1 MADATLSSVLRHV
14 RRLSGAAGDAGPPD
28 GELLHS
34 FLCRQDADAF
44 AALVRRHGPMV
55 LHLCRRVLHHHQDAE
70 DAFQA
75 TFLVL
80 ARKAASVRN
89 RPGLAGWLH
98 GAAYRTALALK
109 RSAARRRA
117 HEGRARPLV
126 GTSPLTELAWREVE
140 AILEEEI
147 QRLPEKYRTAFALC
161 CLEGLGRADVAR
173 RLGIAEGTL
182 SSRLDHARKQLQRR
196 LARRGVSLSAALAA
210 LALTQPAGA
219 ALPPA
224 LLAAT
229 ARAAITGAVP
239 ANLWGVIEGVLRTT
253 AVARLKILTALALTL
268 GALAGWVGMFAQPTP
283 ADPPPAARKA
293 DDPLPAAVA
302 PRADRHGDPLPPGAL
317 ARLGTVRFRHGSTV
331 TGLAYTPDGKT
342 IVSGSYDKTVRV
354 WDAAT
359 GQELLQLPA
368 MSGSIYD
375 LSLSADGKTI
385 AAVDGT
391 LCIGDLKATRI
402 SRPPLRPLGGRT
414 CAAAAPDGKAVAAGG
429 EDGTILLL
437 EASTGKPLREWSGHK
452 GRVRRVAFAPDG
464 KTLASGGEDGAVRL
478 WDVRSGKETFRL
490 ERKRAVGALAFSGDG
505 QVLAAGD
512 AEGKLALWRLPEGKL
527 LHEFTASSLG
537 LEAVAFSPDRK
548 TVAASGGGN
557 LIHLWDLTIG
567 KKLRRLGAN
576 PWAIA
581 FAPDGRTLASG
592 GHDCA
597 IRLWDVATGKERSS
611 AAGHDSPVRGIA
623 VSLDGTA
630 ATCGGDR
637 FIRVWDVAA
646 GRETRKFKTNTP
658 YIPRMALSPDGK
670 FVACNYCLWDRATGK
685 ELGRFKGPEYNTEG
699 MAFSPDGRVLAMA
712 GGYGSPAGGSIRL
725 WDVATLTELRRF
737 GNQLVHTLSYA
748 PGGKL
753 LAAGNADGTVVLWD
767 TATGREVHQIRGH
780 KREVN
785 SVAFSP
791 DGKAVASS
799 SFDGDLF
806 LWDAATGKLL
816 RPFPRAFSPRPEH
829 AYLMAVAFAPNGKM
843 LATADRVDNAGEGGN
858 GITLWDVATGRVRH
872 RLAGHQ
878 GDVNAVAFAPGGRT
892 LITGSTDTTALVWD
906 VTGPPLPKPAG
917 GPDAA
922 WDDLLSEDAARA
934 YQAMSALAATPKGVV
949 LLGKHL
955 PPAVPP
961 DGRRVAQL
969 LKALDSEAF
978 AERDQA
984 SQELEKLGE
993 AAEPALRQALAGLAS
1008 LETRKRAERLLNKLD
1023 PEWLRTQRALEALE
1037 LAGNEQA
1044 KTVLQAL
1051 SRGAPEAR
1059 RTREAKAALGRW
1071 APRRPAVP

>member
-1 MADATLSSVLRHV
+1 MADATLSPVLRHV
-14 RRLSGAAGDAGPPD
+14 RRLSGAPGDSQLSD
-28 GELLHS
+28 GELLHA
-34 FLCRQDADAF
+34 FLAARDQDAF
-44 AALVRRHGPMV
+44 VALVRRHGPLV
-55 LHLCRRVLHHHQDAE
+55 LGVCRRVLHHHQDAE

-80 ARKAASVRN
+80 ARKAASVR
-89 RPGLAGWLH
+89 RRAALASWLH
-98 GAAYRTALALK
+98 GAAYRAALTLR
-109 RSAARRRA
+109 RSLARRRH
-117 HEGRARPLV
+117 HEGRAGRPIETRAA
-126 GTSPLTELAWREVE
+126 GEAWRELE

-147 QRLPEKYRTAFALC
+147 QRLPEKYRTAFVLC
-161 CLEGLGRADVAR
+161 CLESQSRADVAR
-173 RLGIAEGTL
+173 RLGIAESTV
-182 SSRLDHARKQLQRR
+182 SSRVDQARKQLRRR

-210 LALTQPAGA
+210 SAVAQRVGA
-219 ALPPA
+219 AVPPA
-224 LLAAT
+224 LIAAAT
-229 ARAAITGAVP
+229 RAAAAGVVP
-239 ANLWGVIEGVLRTT
+239 ANVAGVVEGVLWAA
-253 AVARLKILTALALTL
+253 AVARLRVVAALALTL
-268 GALAGWVGMFAQPTP
+268 GAIVGWAGMLVPLSQ
-283 ADPPPAARKA
+283 ADPRSHPDKA
-293 DDPLPAAVA
+293 DAPRPAPVA
-302 PRADRHGDPLPPGAL
+302 PRVDRHGDPLPPGAL

-354 WDAAT
+354 WDAAP
-359 GQELLQLPA
+359 GQELLRLPA

-414 CAAAAPDGKAVAAGG
+414 CTAAAPDGTAVAAGG

-452 GRVRRVAFAPDG
+452 GQVKRVAFAPDG
-464 KTLASGGEDGAVRL
+464 KTLASGGEDGTVRI
-478 WDVRSGKETFRL
+478 WDVRYGKETLRL
-490 ERKRAVGALAFSGDG
+490 ERKRAVSALAFSGDG
-505 QVLAAGD
+505 RTLAAGD
-512 AEGKLALWRLPEGKL
+512 AAGKLALWRLPEGKL

-537 LEAVAFSPDRK
+537 LEAVAFSPDCK

-557 LIHLWDLTIG
+557 LIHLWDLTTG
-567 KKLRRLGAN
+567 KQLRRLGAN

-597 IRLWDVATGKERSS
+597 IRLWDVATGKERPS
-611 AAGHDSPVRGIA
+611 AGGHDFPVRGVA

-637 FIRVWDVAA
+637 FIRLWDVAA
-646 GRETRKFKTNTP
+646 GRQTRKFKTNTP
-658 YIPRMALSPDGK
+658 YIPRMDLSPDGK
-670 FVACNYCLWDRATGK
+670 IVACNYCLWDRATGK
-685 ELGRFKGPEYNTEG
+685 ELGRFKGQDYAIEA
-699 MAFSPDGRVLAMA
+699 MAFSPDGRALAMA

-737 GNQLVHTLSYA
+737 GDQLVHTLSYA

-753 LAAGNADGTVVLWD
+753 LAAGNGDGTVVLWD
-767 TATGREVHQIRGH
+767 VATGREVHRINGH

-816 RPFPRAFSPRPEH
+816 RPFLRASSPRREH

-878 GDVNAVAFAPGGRT
+878 GDVNAVAFAPDGRT
-892 LITGSTDTTALVWD
+892 VISGSTDTTALVWD
-906 VTGPPLPKPAG
+906 VTVPPHAKPAG

-934 YQAMSALAATPKGVV
+934 YQAMCALAATPKGVG

-961 DGRRVAQL
+961 DGRGVAQL

-978 AERDQA
+978 AERHRA

-1008 LETRKRAERLLNKLD
+1008 LETRKRAGRLLNKLD

-1037 LAGNEQA
+1037 LAGTEEAN
-1044 KTVLQAL
+1044 KVLQAL

-1059 RTREAKAALGRW
+1059 RTRGAKAALGRW
-1071 APRRPAVP
+1071 VPRRPAVP